1 MRSDRDVRYQIA
13 GVEAWRTI
21 AIGGDDAS
29 GSVVSVGRMVDPVA
43 RTVDVIYGLRDPD
56 PALRV
61 GGLVQVAIPVG
72 EEFTGVVVPR
82 SALVDQDGRQAV
94 YVQLDGEH
102 FASRPVR
109 AGPRSGDAVAIAQG
123 LSPGER
129 IVTRGAH
136 LVRLADQP
144 RGGEPHGHIH

>member
-1 MRSDRDVRYQIA
+1 
-13 GVEAWRTI
+13 
-21 AIGGDDAS
+21 
-29 GSVVSVGRMVDPVA
+29 MVDPVA
-43 RTVDVIYGLRDPD
+43 RTVDVIYALRDPD

-61 GGLVQVAIPVG
+61 GGLVQIAIPVG

-109 AGPRSGDAVAIAQG
+109 VGPRAGDAVAIAQG

-144 RGGEPHGHIH
+144 QGGEPHGHIH